1 MNRVINNAVSVLV
14 SSIFCLFVCFFYLY
28 SIVLNVLKIGQN
40 CFILFLFLYD
50 RLIIALTINK
60 FSKIL
65 YVPLINDYFLNKY
78 KYIVRIFNK

>member
-1 MNRVINNAVSVLV
+1 MNRIINNAVSVLV
-14 SSIFCLFVCFFYLY
+14 SSIFFVCFFYLY
-28 SIVLNVLKIGQN
+28 SIVLNVLKIGQT